1 MKGGKEEGGRLWL
14 DSCAVNNPTL
24 SPPPPPPPP
33 PPSPP
38 PCSLFILFYS
48 QETKA
53 HVRQRAAA
61 LGLRN
66 YFQFPPQ
73 TRRHAPNTSSPSLY
87 QSLVVVVV
95 EEEEVLLTACNK

>member
-38 PCSLFILFYS
+38 PRSLFILFYS

-66 YFQFPPQ
+66 YFQFPQ
-73 TRRHAPNTSSPSLY
+73 TRRHAPNTSSLSLY

-95 EEEEVLLTACNK
+95 EEEEVLLTAYNK